1 VDIGKKM
8 EEKRKYEVRVRL
20 TKEEMERIE
29 KVANKLG
36 IPKARLIRNLTLA
49 GLEDAELLEKLGFF
63 EAIKLIEKI
72 REKAIG
78 TKNIIN
84 SIN

>member
-1 VDIGKKM
+1 M

-20 TKEEMERIE
+20 TKEEMKRIE

-49 GLEDAELLEKLGFF
+49 GLEDAELLEKLGLFDV
-63 EAIKLIEKI
+63 IKLIEKI
-72 REKAIG
+72 REKALG

-84 SIN
+84 YGDKVPSN

>member
-1 VDIGKKM
+1 M

-63 EAIKLIEKI
+63 EIVKLLKKIKDKALKEKDLKLIH
-72 REKAIG
+72 
-78 TKNIIN
+78 N
-84 SIN
+84 